1 MGGSMKKIVWTVLIF
16 TVLVF
21 YAWIWIQI
29 FDAAQNAERVNKE
42 RVACFEKLK
51 YELSTPA
58 AERAWKRL
66 SRKHGWP
73 GVVIYEPGETPYY
86 FNRKGQ
92 KCRFI

>member
-1 MGGSMKKIVWTVLIF
+1 MKKIIWTVLISS
-16 TVLVF
+16 VLLF
-21 YAWIWIQI
+21 YIWIGIQ
-29 FDAAQNAERVNKE
+29 FYDATQSTVRVNNE
-42 RVACFEKLK
+42 RQEYFNKLQR
-51 YELSTPA
+51 ELSTPA

-73 GVVIYEPGETPYY
+73 GVVIYEPGKTPYY